1 MKTIQITY
9 QEVKMATRPNVYR
22 NKKKYDRKDKS
33 WKKSYL
39 TTLVFILMS
48 TFMFSQTN
56 TSYLIENNVT
66 NNTQT
71 QSVEN
76 FNQQYTLYLEKSY
89 SQRNTATWVGVI
101 GGLVTSLG
109 YSYYSNNPQMIQGVL
124 LTGILTSCLST
135 TFYIRSSINRKKAYQ
150 LKSNTYL

>member
-56 TSYLIENNVT
+56 TSYLIENKVT

-89 SQRNTATWVGVI
+89 SQRNTATW
-101 GGLVTSLG
+101 
-109 YSYYSNNPQMIQGVL
+109 
-124 LTGILTSCLST
+124 
-135 TFYIRSSINRKKAYQ
+135 SIV
-150 LKSNTYL
+150 

>member
-33 WKKSYL
+33 WKKPYL
-39 TTLVFILMS
+39 TTLVLILMS

-71 QSVEN
+71 QSVDN
-76 FNQQYTLYLEKSY
+76 FNQQYTLHLEKSY
-89 SQRNTATWVGVI
+89 NQRNTATWIGVI

-109 YSYYSNNPQMIQGVL
+109 YGYYSNNPQMIQGVL
-124 LTGILTSCLST
+124 LTGILTSCLSA